1 MKTCIPA
8 SPSSFIALTCDFVGS
23 IVSQKSAHPVAKKP
37 CELTDKKGIY
47 SQFLEK
53 VQIMLQLCETIIR
66 YEIASA
72 RREVIAV
79 VRLVHDAF
87 YEKLA

>member
-1 MKTCIPA
+1 M
-8 SPSSFIALTCDFVGS
+8 
-23 IVSQKSAHPVAKKP
+23 SQKLAHPVVKEP
-37 CELTDKKGIY
+37 CELTNKKGIY

-53 VQIMLQLCETIIR
+53 VHIMVQLCETIIR

-79 VRLVHDAF
+79 VRLVNDAF